1 MVIIRSLGSDGSQ
14 GVAMAG
20 KSLWSVMK
28 VMVCLLSK
36 VRTAIV
42 LACLFWFA
50 HTDIRLVT
58 VQVPVE
64 FLSALTLMF
73 FNNTPLSRLPS
84 EDSVKE
90 H

>member
-1 MVIIRSLGSDGSQ
+1 MVIIRSHGSDGSQ
-14 GVAMAG
+14 RVAMAAN
-20 KSLWSVMK
+20 SPSSVMK
-28 VMVCLLSK
+28 VMVWLLSK
-36 VRTAIV
+36 VMTAIL

-58 VQVPVE
+58 LQVPVE